1 MIKRIRSVFVMLC
14 MGMILCS
21 CTLSQKAESDTK
33 TEQSSESTVKSEKS
47 DSKKQGENQDNSKIQ
62 NENIINNGA
71 YFVKIGSDIYFRK
84 YGEYALEKNAL
95 FGEFLEYPTSTGISW
110 ICRLREDG
118 KVEELFEDSGYGK
131 LYYSNQRF
139 YLSEMTDDGT
149 SKSYSVNMEGEGREE
164 LGAGVILG
172 ISENGQYLAK
182 GDWGSAD
189 VIDLSSKETPY
200 IWASEEGSPV
210 VFLGFV
216 NDGFLIEGDNYSGDG
231 HNVTSRQIFGR
242 SFEQPD
248 ENIIIGDL
256 NVNEES
262 YSSPEF
268 KGLTADGKEYY
279 LTFGYY
285 GGTGHFLESVEIYK
299 ARLEENSLQ
308 LIQQGTDTQEE
319 TAPNIPL
326 IFANNGKIDIV
337 AGGSDGELDID
348 EGSVYQISQKGRQPL
363 ISELFKVDPDSQTGK
378 SIGKAELVDG
388 DLLLMVF
395 TQIYTPY
402 QDVGWRMSYS
412 RLNTE
417 YIVVR
422 KGGDKPKVFE
432 QWSDSEFKQNAEV
445 WKTGEN
451 TLLYR
456 PLPDNPTESEL
467 STDIVYYVPIPESV
481 KYNFSAQISSPQQ
494 DEYGEFKLPDTEGEK
509 LQLIFDHTGALRDIV
524 KE

>member
-1 MIKRIRSVFVMLC
+1 MIKRVRSVFVMLC
-14 MGMILCS
+14 MGMLLCS

-33 TEQSSESTVKSEKS
+33 TEQSSESTAKSEKNYT
-47 DSKKQGENQDNSKIQ
+47 KKRGENQDNGNVQ

-95 FGEFLEYPTSTGISW
+95 FGEFLEYPTFTGISW

-118 KVEELFEDSGYGK
+118 KVEELFKDSGYGK

-149 SKSYSVNMEGEGREE
+149 SKSYSVNMEGEDRKE
-164 LGAGVILG
+164 LGAGAILG

-182 GDWGSAD
+182 GDWDSAV

-231 HNVTSRQIFGR
+231 YNVTSRQIFGR
-242 SFEQPD
+242 SFDKPD
-248 ENIIIGDL
+248 ENIIVGDL
-256 NVNEES
+256 SENKES

-268 KGLTADGKEYY
+268 KRLTKDGKDFY

-285 GGTGHFLESVEIYK
+285 GGTGHFLENVEIYK
-299 ARLEENSLQ
+299 ARLEENSLE
-308 LIQQGTDTQEE
+308 LISQDTGIQEE

-326 IFANNGKIDIV
+326 IFANNGKIDIL

-348 EGSVYQISQKGRQPL
+348 EGSVYKIDRKGRQPL
-363 ISELFKVDPDSQTGK
+363 ISDLFKVDPNSQTGQ

-422 KGGDKPKVFE
+422 KGSNKPKVFE

-467 STDIVYYVPIPESV
+467 STDIVYSVPIPESV
-481 KYNFSAQISSPQQ
+481 KYNFSVQISSPQK

>member
-1 MIKRIRSVFVMLC
+1 MIKRVRSVFVMLC
-14 MGMILCS
+14 MGMLLCS

-33 TEQSSESTVKSEKS
+33 TEQSSESSDKTEKS
-47 DSKKQGENQDNSKIQ
+47 DTKKQGENQDNGNVQ

-95 FGEFLEYPTSTGISW
+95 FGEFLEYPTFTGISW

-118 KVEELFEDSGYGK
+118 KVEELFKDSGYGK

-149 SKSYSVNMEGEGREE
+149 SKSYSVNMEGEDRKE
-164 LGAGVILG
+164 LGAGAILG

-182 GDWGSAD
+182 GDWNSAV

-216 NDGFLIEGDNYSGDG
+216 NDGFLIEGDNYSTDG
-231 HNVTSRQIFGR
+231 YNVTSRQIFGR
-242 SFEQPD
+242 SFDKPD
-248 ENIIIGDL
+248 ENIIVGDL
-256 NVNEES
+256 SENKES

-268 KGLTADGKEYY
+268 KRLTMDGKDFY

-285 GGTGHFLESVEIYK
+285 GGTGHFLENVEIYK
-299 ARLEENSLQ
+299 ARLEENSLE
-308 LIQQGTDTQEE
+308 LISQDTGIQEE

-326 IFANNGKIDIV
+326 IFANNGKIDIL

-348 EGSVYQISQKGRQPL
+348 EGSVYKIDRKGRQPL
-363 ISELFKVDPDSQTGK
+363 ISDLFKVDPNSQTGQ

-422 KGGDKPKVFE
+422 KGSNKPKVFE

-467 STDIVYYVPIPESV
+467 STDIVYSVPIPESV
-481 KYNFSAQISSPQQ
+481 KYNFSVQISSPQK

>member
-1 MIKRIRSVFVMLC
+1 MIKRVRSVFVMLC
-14 MGMILCS
+14 MGMLLCS

-33 TEQSSESTVKSEKS
+33 TEQSSESSDKTEKS
-47 DSKKQGENQDNSKIQ
+47 DTKKQGENQDNGNVQ

-95 FGEFLEYPTSTGISW
+95 FGEFLEYPTFTGISW

-118 KVEELFEDSGYGK
+118 KVEELFKDSGYGK

-149 SKSYSVNMEGEGREE
+149 SKSYSVNMDGEDRKE

-182 GDWGSAD
+182 GDWNSAV

-242 SFEQPD
+242 SFDKPD

-268 KGLTADGKEYY
+268 KRLTKDGKEFY

-285 GGTGHFLESVEIYK
+285 GGTGHFLENVEIYK
-299 ARLEENSLQ
+299 ARLEENSLE
-308 LIQQGTDTQEE
+308 LISQDTGIQEE

-348 EGSVYQISQKGRQPL
+348 EGSVYKIDRKGRQPL
-363 ISELFKVDPDSQTGK
+363 ISDLFKVDPNSQTGQ

-412 RLNTE
+412 RLNTQ

-467 STDIVYYVPIPESV
+467 STDIVYSVPIPESV
-481 KYNFSAQISSPQQ
+481 KYNFSVQISSPQK

>member
-1 MIKRIRSVFVMLC
+1 MIKRVRSVFVMLC

-33 TEQSSESTVKSEKS
+33 TEQSSESSDKTEKS
-47 DSKKQGENQDNSKIQ
+47 DTKKQGENQDNGNVQ

-95 FGEFLEYPTSTGISW
+95 FGEFLEYPTFTGISW

-118 KVEELFEDSGYGK
+118 KVEELFKDSGYGK

-149 SKSYSVNMEGEGREE
+149 SKSYSVNMDGEDRKE

-182 GDWGSAD
+182 GDWNSAV

-242 SFEQPD
+242 SFDKPD

-268 KGLTADGKEYY
+268 KRLTKDGKEFY

-285 GGTGHFLESVEIYK
+285 GGTGHFLENVEIYK

-308 LIQQGTDTQEE
+308 LISQDTGIQEE
-319 TAPNIPL
+319 TSPNIPL
-326 IFANNGKIDIV
+326 IFANNGKADIV
-337 AGGSDGELDID
+337 DGGSDGELDID
-348 EGSVYQISQKGRQPL
+348 EGSIYQINQKGRQPL
-363 ISELFKVDPDSQTGK
+363 ISDLFKVDPNSQTGQ

-467 STDIVYYVPIPESV
+467 STDIVYSVPISESV
-481 KYNFSAQISSPQQ
+481 KYNFSVQISSPQK

-509 LQLIFDHTGALRDIV
+509 LQLIFDYTGALRDIV

>member
-1 MIKRIRSVFVMLC
+1 MLC
-14 MGMILCS
+14 MGMLLCS
-21 CTLSQKAESDTK
+21 CALSQKAESDTK
-33 TEQSSESTVKSEKS
+33 TEQSSESSDKTEKS
-47 DSKKQGENQDNSKIQ
+47 DTKKQGKNQDNGNVQ

-95 FGEFLEYPTSTGISW
+95 FGEFLEYPTFTGISW

-118 KVEELFEDSGYGK
+118 KVEELFKDSGYGK

-149 SKSYSVNMEGEGREE
+149 SKSYSVNMEGEDRKE
-164 LGAGVILG
+164 LGAGAILG

-182 GDWGSAD
+182 GDWDSAG

-216 NDGFLIEGDNYSGDG
+216 NDGFLIEGDNYSTDG
-231 HNVTSRQIFGR
+231 YNVTSRQIFGR
-242 SFEQPD
+242 SFKQPD

-268 KGLTADGKEYY
+268 KRLTKDGKEFY

-285 GGTGHFLESVEIYK
+285 GGTGHFLENVEIYK
-299 ARLEENSLQ
+299 ARLEENSLE
-308 LIQQGTDTQEE
+308 LISQDTGIQEE

-348 EGSVYQISQKGRQPL
+348 EGSVYKIDRKGRQPL
-363 ISELFKVDPDSQTGK
+363 ISDLFKVDPNSQTGQ

-467 STDIVYYVPIPESV
+467 STDIVYSVPIPESV
-481 KYNFSAQISSPQQ
+481 KYNFSVQISSPQQ

-509 LQLIFDHTGALRDIV
+509 LQLIFDYTGALKDIV

>member
-1 MIKRIRSVFVMLC
+1 MIKRVRSVFVMLC

-33 TEQSSESTVKSEKS
+33 TEQNSESTVKSEKG
-47 DSKKQGENQDNSKIQ
+47 DGKKQGENQDNRKMQ

-95 FGEFLEYPTSTGISW
+95 FGEFLEYPTFTGISW

-118 KVEELFEDSGYGK
+118 KVEELFKDSGYGK

-149 SKSYSVNMEGEGREE
+149 SKSYSVNMEGEDRKE
-164 LGAGVILG
+164 LGAGAILG

-182 GDWGSAD
+182 GDWDSAV

-242 SFEQPD
+242 SFDKPE

-256 NVNEES
+256 NENKES

-268 KGLTADGKEYY
+268 KGLTEDGKEYY

-285 GGTGHFLESVEIYK
+285 GGTGHFLENVEIYK

-308 LIQQGTDTQEE
+308 LISQDTGIQEE
-319 TAPNIPL
+319 TYPNIPL

-348 EGSVYQISQKGRQPL
+348 EGSVYKIDRKGRQPL
-363 ISELFKVDPDSQTGK
+363 ISDLFKVDPNIQTGQ

-422 KGGDKPKVFE
+422 KGSNKPKVFE

-467 STDIVYYVPIPESV
+467 STDIVYSVPIPESV
-481 KYNFSAQISSPQQ
+481 KYNFSVQISSPQK

>member
-1 MIKRIRSVFVMLC
+1 MIKRIRSVFAMLC

-47 DSKKQGENQDNSKIQ
+47 DSKKQGENKDNSKIQ
-62 NENIINNGA
+62 NEKVINNGA

-95 FGEFLEYPTSTGISW
+95 FGEFLEYPTFTGISW

-118 KVEELFEDSGYGK
+118 KVDELFKDSGYGK

-149 SKSYSVNMEGEGREE
+149 SKSYSVNMEGEDRKE
-164 LGAGVILG
+164 LGAGAILG

-182 GDWGSAD
+182 GDWDSAV

-216 NDGFLIEGDNYSGDG
+216 NDGFLIEGDNYSTDG
-231 HNVTSRQIFGR
+231 YNVTSRQIFGR
-242 SFEQPD
+242 SFKQPD

-268 KGLTADGKEYY
+268 KRLTKDGKEFY

-285 GGTGHFLESVEIYK
+285 GGTGHFLENVKIYK
-299 ARLEENSLQ
+299 ARLEENSLE
-308 LIQQGTDTQEE
+308 LISQDMGIQEE

-348 EGSVYQISQKGRQPL
+348 EGSVYKIDRKGRQPL
-363 ISELFKVDPDSQTGK
+363 ISDLFKVDPNSQTGQ

-412 RLNTE
+412 RLNTQ

-467 STDIVYYVPIPESV
+467 STDIVYSVPIPESV
-481 KYNFSAQISSPQQ
+481 KYNFSVQISSPQQ

>member
-1 MIKRIRSVFVMLC
+1 MIKRIRSVFAMLC
-14 MGMILCS
+14 MGIILCS
-21 CTLSQKAESDTK
+21 CALSQKAESDTK
-33 TEQSSESTVKSEKS
+33 TEQSSESSDKTEKS
-47 DSKKQGENQDNSKIQ
+47 DTKKQGKNQDNGNVQ

-95 FGEFLEYPTSTGISW
+95 FGEFLEYPTFTGISW

-118 KVEELFEDSGYGK
+118 KVEELFKDSGYGK

-149 SKSYSVNMEGEGREE
+149 SKSYSVNMEGEDRKE
-164 LGAGVILG
+164 LGAGAILG

-182 GDWGSAD
+182 GDWDSAV

-216 NDGFLIEGDNYSGDG
+216 NDGFLIEGDNYSTDG
-231 HNVTSRQIFGR
+231 YNVTSRQIFGR
-242 SFEQPD
+242 SFKQPD

-268 KGLTADGKEYY
+268 KRLTKDGKEFY

-285 GGTGHFLESVEIYK
+285 GGTGHFLENVEIYK
-299 ARLEENSLQ
+299 ARLEENSLE
-308 LIQQGTDTQEE
+308 LISQDTGIQEE

-348 EGSVYQISQKGRQPL
+348 EGSVYKIDRKGRQPL
-363 ISELFKVDPDSQTGK
+363 ISDLFKVDPNSQTGQ

-467 STDIVYYVPIPESV
+467 STDIVYSVPIPESV
-481 KYNFSAQISSPQQ
+481 KYNFSVQISSPQK

-509 LQLIFDHTGALRDIV
+509 LQLIFDYTGALKDIV

>member
-1 MIKRIRSVFVMLC
+1 MIKRVRSVFVMLC
-14 MGMILCS
+14 MGMLLCS

-33 TEQSSESTVKSEKS
+33 TEQSSESSDKTEKS
-47 DSKKQGENQDNSKIQ
+47 DTKKQGENQDNGNVQ

-95 FGEFLEYPTSTGISW
+95 FGEFLEYPTFTGISW
-110 ICRLREDG
+110 ICRLKEDG
-118 KVEELFEDSGYGK
+118 KVEELFKDSGYGK

-149 SKSYSVNMEGEGREE
+149 SKSYSVNMEGEDRKE
-164 LGAGVILG
+164 LGAGAILG

-182 GDWGSAD
+182 GDWDSAG

-200 IWASEEGSPV
+200 IWASEEGSSV

-242 SFEQPD
+242 SFDKPD
-248 ENIIIGDL
+248 ENIIVGDL
-256 NVNEES
+256 SENKES

-268 KGLTADGKEYY
+268 KRLTKDGKDFY

-285 GGTGHFLESVEIYK
+285 GGTGHFLENVEIYK
-299 ARLEENSLQ
+299 ARLEENSLE
-308 LIQQGTDTQEE
+308 LISQDTGIQEE
-319 TAPNIPL
+319 TYPNIPL

-348 EGSVYQISQKGRQPL
+348 EGSVYKIDRKGRQPL
-363 ISELFKVDPDSQTGK
+363 ISDLFKVDPNSQTGQ

-467 STDIVYYVPIPESV
+467 STDIVYSVTIPESV
-481 KYNFSAQISSPQQ
+481 KYNFSVQISSPQK

>member
-1 MIKRIRSVFVMLC
+1 MIKKVRSVFVMLC

-33 TEQSSESTVKSEKS
+33 TEQSSESSDKTEKS
-47 DSKKQGENQDNSKIQ
+47 DTKKQGENQDNGNVQ

-95 FGEFLEYPTSTGISW
+95 FGEFLEYPTFTGISW

-118 KVEELFEDSGYGK
+118 KVEELFKDSGYGK

-149 SKSYSVNMEGEGREE
+149 SKSYSVNMDGEDRKE

-182 GDWGSAD
+182 GDWNSAV

-216 NDGFLIEGDNYSGDG
+216 NDGFLIEGDNYSTDG
-231 HNVTSRQIFGR
+231 YNVTSRQIFGR
-242 SFEQPD
+242 SFDKPD
-248 ENIIIGDL
+248 ENIIVGDL

-268 KGLTADGKEYY
+268 KRLTKDGKEFY

-285 GGTGHFLESVEIYK
+285 GGTGHFLENVEIYK
-299 ARLEENSLQ
+299 ARLEENSLE
-308 LIQQGTDTQEE
+308 LISQDTGIQEE

-348 EGSVYQISQKGRQPL
+348 EGSVYKIDRKGRQPL
-363 ISELFKVDPDSQTGK
+363 ISDLFKVDPNSQTGQ

-412 RLNTE
+412 RLNTQ

-467 STDIVYYVPIPESV
+467 STDIVYSVPIPESV
-481 KYNFSAQISSPQQ
+481 KYNFSVQISSPQK

>member
-1 MIKRIRSVFVMLC
+1 MIKRVRSVFVMLC
-14 MGMILCS
+14 MGMLLCS

-33 TEQSSESTVKSEKS
+33 TEQSSESSDKTEKS
-47 DSKKQGENQDNSKIQ
+47 DTKKQGENQDNGNVQ

-95 FGEFLEYPTSTGISW
+95 FGEFLEYPTFTGISW

-118 KVEELFEDSGYGK
+118 KVEELFKDSGYGK

-149 SKSYSVNMEGEGREE
+149 SKSYSVNMEGEDRKE
-164 LGAGVILG
+164 LGAGAILG

-182 GDWGSAD
+182 GDWNSAV

-216 NDGFLIEGDNYSGDG
+216 NDGFLIEGDNYSTDG
-231 HNVTSRQIFGR
+231 YNVTSRQIFGR
-242 SFEQPD
+242 SFDKPD
-248 ENIIIGDL
+248 ENIIVGDL
-256 NVNEES
+256 SENKES

-268 KGLTADGKEYY
+268 KRLTMDGKDFY

-285 GGTGHFLESVEIYK
+285 GGTGHFLENVEIYK
-299 ARLEENSLQ
+299 ARLEENSLE
-308 LIQQGTDTQEE
+308 LISQDTGIQEE

-326 IFANNGKIDIV
+326 IFANNGKIDIL

-348 EGSVYQISQKGRQPL
+348 EGSVYKIDRKGRQPL
-363 ISELFKVDPDSQTGK
+363 ISDLFKVDPNSQTGQ

-422 KGGDKPKVFE
+422 RGSNKPKVFE

-467 STDIVYYVPIPESV
+467 STDIVYSVTIPESV
-481 KYNFSAQISSPQQ
+481 KYNFSVQISSPQK

>member
-1 MIKRIRSVFVMLC
+1 MIKRVRSVFVMLC

-33 TEQSSESTVKSEKS
+33 TEQSSESSDKTEKS
-47 DSKKQGENQDNSKIQ
+47 DTKKQGENQDNGNVQ

-95 FGEFLEYPTSTGISW
+95 FGEFLEYPTFTGISW

-118 KVEELFEDSGYGK
+118 KVEELFKDSGYGK

-149 SKSYSVNMEGEGREE
+149 SKSYSVNMEGEDRKE
-164 LGAGVILG
+164 LGAGAILG

-182 GDWGSAD
+182 GDWGSAG

-216 NDGFLIEGDNYSGDG
+216 NGGFLIEGDNYSTDG
-231 HNVTSRQIFGR
+231 YNVTSRQILGR

-268 KGLTADGKEYY
+268 KRLTKDGKEFY

-285 GGTGHFLESVEIYK
+285 GGTGHFLENVEIYK
-299 ARLEENSLQ
+299 ARLEENSLE
-308 LIQQGTDTQEE
+308 LISQDTGIQEE

-348 EGSVYQISQKGRQPL
+348 EGSVYKIDRKGRQPL
-363 ISELFKVDPDSQTGK
+363 ISDLFKVDPNSQTGQ

-467 STDIVYYVPIPESV
+467 STDIVYSVPIPESV
-481 KYNFSAQISSPQQ
+481 KYNFSVQISSPQK

>member
-1 MIKRIRSVFVMLC
+1 

-33 TEQSSESTVKSEKS
+33 TEQSSESSDKTEKS
-47 DSKKQGENQDNSKIQ
+47 DTKKQGENQDNGNVQ

-95 FGEFLEYPTSTGISW
+95 FGEFLEYPTFTGISW

-118 KVEELFEDSGYGK
+118 KVEELFKDSGYGK

-149 SKSYSVNMEGEGREE
+149 SKSYSVNMDGEDRKE

-182 GDWGSAD
+182 GDWNSAV

-216 NDGFLIEGDNYSGDG
+216 NDGFLIEGDNYSTDG
-231 HNVTSRQIFGR
+231 YNVTSRQIFGR
-242 SFEQPD
+242 SFDKPD
-248 ENIIIGDL
+248 ENIIVGDL

-268 KGLTADGKEYY
+268 KRLTKDGKEFY

-285 GGTGHFLESVEIYK
+285 GGTGHFLENVEIYK
-299 ARLEENSLQ
+299 ARLEENSLE
-308 LIQQGTDTQEE
+308 LISQDTGIQEE

-348 EGSVYQISQKGRQPL
+348 EGSVYKIDRKGRQPL
-363 ISELFKVDPDSQTGK
+363 ISDLFKVDPNSQTGQ

-412 RLNTE
+412 RLNTQ

-467 STDIVYYVPIPESV
+467 STDIVYSVPIPESV
-481 KYNFSAQISSPQQ
+481 KYNFSVQISSPQK

>member
-1 MIKRIRSVFVMLC
+1 MIKRVRSVFVMLC
-14 MGMILCS
+14 MGMLLCS

-33 TEQSSESTVKSEKS
+33 TEQSSESSDKTEKS
-47 DSKKQGENQDNSKIQ
+47 DTKKQGENQDNGNVQ

-95 FGEFLEYPTSTGISW
+95 FGEFLEYPTFTGISW

-118 KVEELFEDSGYGK
+118 KVEELFKDSGYGK

-149 SKSYSVNMEGEGREE
+149 SKSYSVNMEGEDRKE
-164 LGAGVILG
+164 LGAGAILG

-182 GDWGSAD
+182 GDWNSAV

-216 NDGFLIEGDNYSGDG
+216 NDGFLIEGDNYSTDG
-231 HNVTSRQIFGR
+231 YNVTSRQIFGR
-242 SFEQPD
+242 SFDKPD
-248 ENIIIGDL
+248 ENIIVGDL
-256 NVNEES
+256 SENKES

-268 KGLTADGKEYY
+268 KRLTMDGKDFY

-285 GGTGHFLESVEIYK
+285 GGTGHFLENVEIYK
-299 ARLEENSLQ
+299 ARLEENSLE
-308 LIQQGTDTQEE
+308 LISQDTGIQEE

-326 IFANNGKIDIV
+326 IFANNGKIDIL

-348 EGSVYQISQKGRQPL
+348 EGSVYKIDRKGRQPL
-363 ISELFKVDPDSQTGK
+363 ISDLFKVDPNSQTGQ

-422 KGGDKPKVFE
+422 KGSNKPKVFE

-467 STDIVYYVPIPESV
+467 STDIVYSVTIPESV
-481 KYNFSAQISSPQQ
+481 KYNFSVQISSPQK

>member
-14 MGMILCS
+14 MGMLLCS

-33 TEQSSESTVKSEKS
+33 TEQSSESSDKTEKS
-47 DSKKQGENQDNSKIQ
+47 DTKKQGESQDNDNVQ

-95 FGEFLEYPTSTGISW
+95 FGEFLEYPTFTGISW

-118 KVEELFEDSGYGK
+118 KVEELFKDSGYGK

-149 SKSYSVNMEGEGREE
+149 SKSYSVNMEGEDRKE
-164 LGAGVILG
+164 LGAGAILG

-182 GDWGSAD
+182 GDWDSAV

-216 NDGFLIEGDNYSGDG
+216 NDGFLIEGDNYSTDG
-231 HNVTSRQIFGR
+231 YNVTSRQIFGR
-242 SFEQPD
+242 SFKQPD

-268 KGLTADGKEYY
+268 KRLTKDGKEFY

-285 GGTGHFLESVEIYK
+285 GGTGHFLENVKIYK
-299 ARLEENSLQ
+299 ARLEENSLE
-308 LIQQGTDTQEE
+308 LISQDMGIQEE

-348 EGSVYQISQKGRQPL
+348 EGSVYKIDRKGRQPL
-363 ISELFKVDPDSQTGK
+363 ISDLFKVDPNSQTGQ

-412 RLNTE
+412 RLNTQ

-467 STDIVYYVPIPESV
+467 STDIVYSVPIPESV
-481 KYNFSAQISSPQQ
+481 KYNFSVQISSVQK
-494 DEYGEFKLPDTEGEK
+494 DEYGNFKLPDNEGEK
-509 LQLIFDHTGALRDIV
+509 LQLIFDYTGALKDIV
-524 KE
+524 RE

>member
-1 MIKRIRSVFVMLC
+1 MIKRVRSVFVMLC
-14 MGMILCS
+14 MGMLLCS

-33 TEQSSESTVKSEKS
+33 TEQSSESSDKTEKS
-47 DSKKQGENQDNSKIQ
+47 DTKKQGENQDNGNVQ

-95 FGEFLEYPTSTGISW
+95 FGEFLEYPTFTGISW

-118 KVEELFEDSGYGK
+118 KVEELFKDSGYGK

-149 SKSYSVNMEGEGREE
+149 SKSYSVNMEGEDRKE
-164 LGAGVILG
+164 LGAGAILG

-182 GDWGSAD
+182 GDWNSAV

-216 NDGFLIEGDNYSGDG
+216 NDGFLIEGDNYSTDG
-231 HNVTSRQIFGR
+231 YNVTSRQIFGR
-242 SFEQPD
+242 SFDKPD
-248 ENIIIGDL
+248 ENIIVGDL
-256 NVNEES
+256 SENKES

-268 KGLTADGKEYY
+268 KRLTMDGKDFY

-285 GGTGHFLESVEIYK
+285 GGTGHFLENVEIYK
-299 ARLEENSLQ
+299 ARLEENSLE
-308 LIQQGTDTQEE
+308 LISQDTGIQEE

-326 IFANNGKIDIV
+326 IFANNGKIDIL

-348 EGSVYQISQKGRQPL
+348 EGSVYKIDRKGRQPL
-363 ISELFKVDPDSQTGK
+363 ISDLFKVDPNSQTGQ

-422 KGGDKPKVFE
+422 KGSNKPKVFE

-467 STDIVYYVPIPESV
+467 STDIVYSVTIPESV
-481 KYNFSAQISSPQQ
+481 KYNFSVQISSPQK
-494 DEYGEFKLPDTEGEK
+494 DEYGEFKLPNTEGEK

>member
-1 MIKRIRSVFVMLC
+1 MIKRIRSVFAMLC

-33 TEQSSESTVKSEKS
+33 TEQSSESSDKTEKS
-47 DSKKQGENQDNSKIQ
+47 DTKKQGENQDNGNVQ

-95 FGEFLEYPTSTGISW
+95 FGEFLEYPTFTGISW

-118 KVEELFEDSGYGK
+118 KVEELFKDSGYGK

-149 SKSYSVNMEGEGREE
+149 SKSYSVNMDGEDRKE

-182 GDWGSAD
+182 GDWNSAV

-242 SFEQPD
+242 SFDKPD

-268 KGLTADGKEYY
+268 KRLTKDGKEFY

-285 GGTGHFLESVEIYK
+285 GGTGHFLENVEIYK
-299 ARLEENSLQ
+299 ARLEENSLE
-308 LIQQGTDTQEE
+308 LISQDTGIQEE

-348 EGSVYQISQKGRQPL
+348 EGSVYKIDRKGRQPL
-363 ISELFKVDPDSQTGK
+363 ISDLFKVDPNSQTGQ

-412 RLNTE
+412 RLNTQ

-467 STDIVYYVPIPESV
+467 STDIVYSVPIPESV
-481 KYNFSAQISSPQQ
+481 KYNFSVQISSPQK

>member
-1 MIKRIRSVFVMLC
+1 MIKKIRSVFVMLC

-33 TEQSSESTVKSEKS
+33 TEQSSESTAKSEKS
-47 DSKKQGENQDNSKIQ
+47 DGKNQGENKDNSKIQ

-110 ICRLREDG
+110 ICRLKEDG
-118 KVEELFEDSGYGK
+118 KVEELFKDSGYGK

-149 SKSYSVNMEGEGREE
+149 SKSYSVNMEGEDREE

-182 GDWGSAD
+182 GDWGSAG

-200 IWASEEGSPV
+200 IWASEEGSSV

-216 NDGFLIEGDNYSGDG
+216 NGGFLIEGDNYSTDG
-231 HNVTSRQIFGR
+231 YNVTSRQIFGR

-248 ENIIIGDL
+248 KDIIIGDL

-285 GGTGHFLESVEIYK
+285 GGTAHFLESVEIYK

-308 LIQQGTDTQEE
+308 LIQQGMDTQEE

-337 AGGSDGELDID
+337 DGGSDGELDID

-363 ISELFKVDPDSQTGK
+363 ISELFKVDQDSQTVQ

-402 QDVGWRMSYS
+402 QDVGWRMSYN

-422 KGGDKPKVFE
+422 KGSNKPKVFE
-432 QWSDSEFKQNAEV
+432 QWSDNEFKQDAEV

-456 PLPDNPTESEL
+456 PLSDNPEEDDFPR
-467 STDIVYYVPIPESV
+467 DIAYSISIPATV
-481 KYNFSAQISSPQQ
+481 NHNFTAQASSPQK
-494 DEYGEFKLPDTEGEK
+494 DEYGDFKLPDNEGEK
-509 LQLIFDHTGALRDIV
+509 LQLIFDYTGNLKDIV

>member
-1 MIKRIRSVFVMLC
+1 MIKRVRSVFVMLC
-14 MGMILCS
+14 MGMLLCS

-33 TEQSSESTVKSEKS
+33 TEQSSESSDKTEKS
-47 DSKKQGENQDNSKIQ
+47 DTKKQGENQDNGNVQ

-95 FGEFLEYPTSTGISW
+95 FGEFLEYPTFTGISW

-118 KVEELFEDSGYGK
+118 KVEELFKDSGYGK

-139 YLSEMTDDGT
+139 YLPEMTDDGT
-149 SKSYSVNMEGEGREE
+149 SKSYSVNMEGEDRKE
-164 LGAGVILG
+164 LGAGAILG

-182 GDWGSAD
+182 GDWNSAV

-216 NDGFLIEGDNYSGDG
+216 NDGFLIEGDNYSTDG
-231 HNVTSRQIFGR
+231 YNVTSRQIFGR
-242 SFEQPD
+242 SFDKPD
-248 ENIIIGDL
+248 ENIIVGDL
-256 NVNEES
+256 SENKES

-268 KGLTADGKEYY
+268 KRLTMDGKDFY

-285 GGTGHFLESVEIYK
+285 GGTGHFLENVEIYK
-299 ARLEENSLQ
+299 ARLEENSLE
-308 LIQQGTDTQEE
+308 LISQDTGIQEE

-326 IFANNGKIDIV
+326 IFANNGKIDIL

-348 EGSVYQISQKGRQPL
+348 EGSVYKIDRKGRQPL
-363 ISELFKVDPDSQTGK
+363 ISDLFKVDPNSQTGQ

-422 KGGDKPKVFE
+422 KGSNKPKVFE

-467 STDIVYYVPIPESV
+467 STDIVYSVTIPESV
-481 KYNFSAQISSPQQ
+481 KYNFSVQISSPQK

>member
-1 MIKRIRSVFVMLC
+1 MLC
-14 MGMILCS
+14 MGMLLCS

-33 TEQSSESTVKSEKS
+33 TEQSSESSDKTEKS
-47 DSKKQGENQDNSKIQ
+47 DTKKQGENQDNGNVQ

-95 FGEFLEYPTSTGISW
+95 FGEFLEYPTFTGISW

-118 KVEELFEDSGYGK
+118 KVEELFKDSGYGK

-149 SKSYSVNMEGEGREE
+149 SKSYSVNMEGEDRKE
-164 LGAGVILG
+164 LGAGAILG

-182 GDWGSAD
+182 GDWNSAV

-216 NDGFLIEGDNYSGDG
+216 NDGFLIEGDNYSTDG
-231 HNVTSRQIFGR
+231 YNVTSRQIFGR
-242 SFEQPD
+242 SFDKPD
-248 ENIIIGDL
+248 ENIIVGDL
-256 NVNEES
+256 SENKES

-268 KGLTADGKEYY
+268 KRLTMDGKDFY

-285 GGTGHFLESVEIYK
+285 GGTGHFLENVEIYK

-308 LIQQGTDTQEE
+308 LISQDTGIQEE
-319 TAPNIPL
+319 TYPNIPL
-326 IFANNGKIDIV
+326 IFANNGKIDIL

-348 EGSVYQISQKGRQPL
+348 EGSVYKIDRKGRQPL
-363 ISELFKVDPDSQTGK
+363 ISDLFKVDPDSQTGQ

-467 STDIVYYVPIPESV
+467 STDIVYSVTIPESV
-481 KYNFSAQISSPQQ
+481 KYNFSVQISSPQK
-494 DEYGEFKLPDTEGEK
+494 DEYGEFKLPDTKGEK

>member
-1 MIKRIRSVFVMLC
+1 MLC
-14 MGMILCS
+14 MGMLLCS

-33 TEQSSESTVKSEKS
+33 TEQSSESSDKTEKS
-47 DSKKQGENQDNSKIQ
+47 DTKKQGENQDNGNVQ

-95 FGEFLEYPTSTGISW
+95 FGEFLEYPTFTGISW

-118 KVEELFEDSGYGK
+118 KVEELFKDSGYGK

-149 SKSYSVNMEGEGREE
+149 SKSYSVNMEGEDRKE
-164 LGAGVILG
+164 LGAGAILG

-182 GDWGSAD
+182 GDWNSAV

-216 NDGFLIEGDNYSGDG
+216 NDGFLIEGDNYSTDG
-231 HNVTSRQIFGR
+231 YNVTSRQIFGR
-242 SFEQPD
+242 SFDKPD
-248 ENIIIGDL
+248 ENIIVGDL
-256 NVNEES
+256 SENKES

-268 KGLTADGKEYY
+268 KRLTMDGKDFY

-285 GGTGHFLESVEIYK
+285 GGTGHFLENVEIYK
-299 ARLEENSLQ
+299 ARLEENSLE
-308 LIQQGTDTQEE
+308 LISQDTGIQEE

-326 IFANNGKIDIV
+326 IFANNGKIDIL

-348 EGSVYQISQKGRQPL
+348 EGSVYKIDRKGRQPL
-363 ISELFKVDPDSQTGK
+363 ISDLFKVDPNSQTGQ

-422 KGGDKPKVFE
+422 KGSNKPKVFE

-467 STDIVYYVPIPESV
+467 STDIVYSVTIPESV
-481 KYNFSAQISSPQQ
+481 KYNFSVQISSPQK

>member
-1 MIKRIRSVFVMLC
+1 MIKRVRSVFVMLC
-14 MGMILCS
+14 MGMLLCS

-33 TEQSSESTVKSEKS
+33 TEQSSESSDKTEKS
-47 DSKKQGENQDNSKIQ
+47 DTKKQGENQNNGNVQ

-95 FGEFLEYPTSTGISW
+95 FGEFLEYPTFTGISW

-118 KVEELFEDSGYGK
+118 KVEELFKDSGYGK

-149 SKSYSVNMEGEGREE
+149 SKSYSVNMEGEDRKE
-164 LGAGVILG
+164 LGAGAILG

-182 GDWGSAD
+182 GDWNSAV

-200 IWASEEGSPV
+200 IWASEEGSSV

-242 SFEQPD
+242 SFDKPD

-268 KGLTADGKEYY
+268 KRLTKDGKDFY

-285 GGTGHFLESVEIYK
+285 GGTGHFLENVEIYK
-299 ARLEENSLQ
+299 ARLEENSLE
-308 LIQQGTDTQEE
+308 LISQDTGIQEE
-319 TAPNIPL
+319 TYPNIPL

-348 EGSVYQISQKGRQPL
+348 EGSVYKIDRKGRQPL
-363 ISELFKVDPDSQTGK
+363 ISDLFKVDPDSQTGQ

-467 STDIVYYVPIPESV
+467 STDIVYSVTIPESV
-481 KYNFSAQISSPQQ
+481 KYNFSVQISSPQK

>member
-33 TEQSSESTVKSEKS
+33 TEQSSESTVKSEKG
-47 DSKKQGENQDNSKIQ
+47 DGKKQGENQDNRKMQ

-110 ICRLREDG
+110 ICRLKEDG
-118 KVEELFEDSGYGK
+118 KVEELFKDSGYGK

-149 SKSYSVNMEGEGREE
+149 SKSYSVNMEGEDREE

-182 GDWGSAD
+182 GDWGSAG

-200 IWASEEGSPV
+200 IWASEEGSSV

-216 NDGFLIEGDNYSGDG
+216 NGGFLIEGDNYSGDG
-231 HNVTSRQIFGR
+231 YNVTSRQIFGR
-242 SFEQPD
+242 SFDKPD
-248 ENIIIGDL
+248 ENIIVGDL
-256 NVNEES
+256 SENKES

-268 KGLTADGKEYY
+268 KRLTKDGKDFY

-285 GGTGHFLESVEIYK
+285 GGTGHFLENVEIYK
-299 ARLEENSLQ
+299 ARLEENSLE
-308 LIQQGTDTQEE
+308 LISQDTGIQEE

-326 IFANNGKIDIV
+326 IFANNGKIDIL

-348 EGSVYQISQKGRQPL
+348 EGSVYKIDRKGRQPL
-363 ISELFKVDPDSQTGK
+363 ISDLFKVDPNSQTGQ

-422 KGGDKPKVFE
+422 KGSNKPKVFE

-467 STDIVYYVPIPESV
+467 STDIVYSISIPESV
-481 KYNFSAQISSPQQ
+481 KYNFSVQISSPQK

>member
-1 MIKRIRSVFVMLC
+1 MIKRVRSVFVMLC

-33 TEQSSESTVKSEKS
+33 TEQSSESSDKTEKS
-47 DSKKQGENQDNSKIQ
+47 DTKKQGENQDNGNVQ

-95 FGEFLEYPTSTGISW
+95 FGEFLEYPTFTGISW

-118 KVEELFEDSGYGK
+118 KVEELFKDSGYGK

-149 SKSYSVNMEGEGREE
+149 SKSYSVNMEGEDRKE
-164 LGAGVILG
+164 LGAGAILG

-182 GDWGSAD
+182 GDWDSAV

-216 NDGFLIEGDNYSGDG
+216 NDGFLIEGDNYSTDG
-231 HNVTSRQIFGR
+231 YNVTSRQIFGR
-242 SFEQPD
+242 SFDKPD

-268 KGLTADGKEYY
+268 KRLTKDGKEFY

-285 GGTGHFLESVEIYK
+285 GGTGHFLENVEIYK
-299 ARLEENSLQ
+299 ARLEENSLE
-308 LIQQGTDTQEE
+308 LISQDTGIQEE

-348 EGSVYQISQKGRQPL
+348 EGSVYKIDRKGRQPL
-363 ISELFKVDPDSQTGK
+363 ISDLFKVDPNSQTGQ

-412 RLNTE
+412 RLNTQ

-467 STDIVYYVPIPESV
+467 STDIVYSVPIPESV
-481 KYNFSAQISSPQQ
+481 KYNFSVQISSPQK

>member
-1 MIKRIRSVFVMLC
+1 
-14 MGMILCS
+14 MGMLLCS

-33 TEQSSESTVKSEKS
+33 TEQSSESSDKTEKS
-47 DSKKQGENQDNSKIQ
+47 DTKKQGENQDNGNVQ

-95 FGEFLEYPTSTGISW
+95 FGEFLEYPTFTGISW

-118 KVEELFEDSGYGK
+118 KVEELFKDSGYGK

-149 SKSYSVNMEGEGREE
+149 SKSYSVNMEGEDRKE
-164 LGAGVILG
+164 LGAGAILG

-182 GDWGSAD
+182 GDWNSAV

-216 NDGFLIEGDNYSGDG
+216 NDGFLIEGDNYSTDG
-231 HNVTSRQIFGR
+231 YNVTSRQIFGR
-242 SFEQPD
+242 SFDKPD
-248 ENIIIGDL
+248 ENIIVGDL
-256 NVNEES
+256 SENKES

-268 KGLTADGKEYY
+268 KRLTMDGKDFY

-285 GGTGHFLESVEIYK
+285 GGTGHFLENVEIYK

-308 LIQQGTDTQEE
+308 LISQDTGIQEE
-319 TAPNIPL
+319 TYPNIPL
-326 IFANNGKIDIV
+326 IFANNGKIDIL

-348 EGSVYQISQKGRQPL
+348 EGSVYKIDRKGRQPL
-363 ISELFKVDPDSQTGK
+363 ISDLFKVDPDSQTGQ

-467 STDIVYYVPIPESV
+467 STDIVYSVTIPESV
-481 KYNFSAQISSPQQ
+481 KYNFSVQISSPQK
-494 DEYGEFKLPDTEGEK
+494 DEYGEFKLPDTKGEK

>member
-1 MIKRIRSVFVMLC
+1 MIKRVRSVFVMLC
-14 MGMILCS
+14 MGMLLCS

-33 TEQSSESTVKSEKS
+33 TEQSSESSDKTEKS
-47 DSKKQGENQDNSKIQ
+47 DTKKQGENQDNGNVQ

-95 FGEFLEYPTSTGISW
+95 FGEFLEYPTFTGISW

-118 KVEELFEDSGYGK
+118 KVEELFKDSGYGK

-149 SKSYSVNMEGEGREE
+149 SKSYSVNMEGEDRKE
-164 LGAGVILG
+164 LGAGAILG

-182 GDWGSAD
+182 GDWNSAV

-216 NDGFLIEGDNYSGDG
+216 NDGFLIEGDNYSTDG
-231 HNVTSRQIFGR
+231 YNVTSRQIFGR
-242 SFEQPD
+242 SFDKPD
-248 ENIIIGDL
+248 ENIIVGDL
-256 NVNEES
+256 SENKES

-268 KGLTADGKEYY
+268 KRLTMDGKDFY

-285 GGTGHFLESVEIYK
+285 GGTGHFLENVEIYK

-308 LIQQGTDTQEE
+308 LISQDTGIQEE
-319 TAPNIPL
+319 TYPNIPL
-326 IFANNGKIDIV
+326 IFANNGKIDIL

-348 EGSVYQISQKGRQPL
+348 EGSVYKIDRKGRQPL
-363 ISELFKVDPDSQTGK
+363 ISDLFKVDPDSQTGQ

-467 STDIVYYVPIPESV
+467 STDIVYSVTIPESV
-481 KYNFSAQISSPQQ
+481 KYNFSVQISSPQK
-494 DEYGEFKLPDTEGEK
+494 DEYGEFKLPDTKGEK

>member
-1 MIKRIRSVFVMLC
+1 MIKRVRSVFVMLC

-33 TEQSSESTVKSEKS
+33 TEQSSESSDKTEKS
-47 DSKKQGENQDNSKIQ
+47 DTKKQGENQDNGNVQ

-95 FGEFLEYPTSTGISW
+95 FGEFLEYPTFTGISW

-118 KVEELFEDSGYGK
+118 KVEELFKDSGYGK

-149 SKSYSVNMEGEGREE
+149 SKSYSVNMEGEDRKE
-164 LGAGVILG
+164 LGAGAILG

-182 GDWGSAD
+182 GGWDSAV

-231 HNVTSRQIFGR
+231 YNVTSRQIFGR
-242 SFEQPD
+242 SFDKPD
-248 ENIIIGDL
+248 ENIIVGDL
-256 NVNEES
+256 SENKES

-268 KGLTADGKEYY
+268 KRLTKDGKEFY

-285 GGTGHFLESVEIYK
+285 GGTGHFLENVEIYK
-299 ARLEENSLQ
+299 ARLEENSLE
-308 LIQQGTDTQEE
+308 LISQDMGIQEE

-326 IFANNGKIDIV
+326 IFASNGKIDIV

-348 EGSVYQISQKGRQPL
+348 EGSVYKIDRKGRQPL
-363 ISELFKVDPDSQTGK
+363 ISDLFKVDPNSQTGQ

-422 KGGDKPKVFE
+422 KGDNKPKVFE

-467 STDIVYYVPIPESV
+467 SMDIVYSVPIPESV
-481 KYNFSAQISSPQQ
+481 KYNFSVQISSPQQ
-494 DEYGEFKLPDTEGEK
+494 DEYGEFKLPNTEGEK

>member
-1 MIKRIRSVFVMLC
+1 MIKRVRSVFVMLC
-14 MGMILCS
+14 MGMLLCS
-21 CTLSQKAESDTK
+21 CALSQKAESDTK
-33 TEQSSESTVKSEKS
+33 TEQSSESSDKTEKS
-47 DSKKQGENQDNSKIQ
+47 DTKKQGKNQDNGNVQ

-95 FGEFLEYPTSTGISW
+95 FGEFLEYPTFTGISW

-118 KVEELFEDSGYGK
+118 KVEELFKDSGYGK

-149 SKSYSVNMEGEGREE
+149 SKSYSVNMEGEDRKE
-164 LGAGVILG
+164 LGAGAILG

-182 GDWGSAD
+182 GDWDSAG

-216 NDGFLIEGDNYSGDG
+216 NDGFLIEGDNYSTDG
-231 HNVTSRQIFGR
+231 YNVTSRQIFGR
-242 SFEQPD
+242 SFKQPD

-268 KGLTADGKEYY
+268 KRLTKDGKEFY

-285 GGTGHFLESVEIYK
+285 GGTGHFLENVEIYK
-299 ARLEENSLQ
+299 ARLEENSLE
-308 LIQQGTDTQEE
+308 LISQDTGIQEE

-348 EGSVYQISQKGRQPL
+348 EGSVYKIDRKGRQPL
-363 ISELFKVDPDSQTGK
+363 ISDLFKVDPNSQTGQ

-467 STDIVYYVPIPESV
+467 STDIVYSVPIPESV
-481 KYNFSAQISSPQQ
+481 KYNFSVQISSPQQ

-509 LQLIFDHTGALRDIV
+509 LQLIFDYTGALKDIV

>member
-1 MIKRIRSVFVMLC
+1 MIKRIRSVFAMLC

-33 TEQSSESTVKSEKS
+33 TEQSSESTAKSEKN
-47 DSKKQGENQDNSKIQ
+47 DTKKRGENKDNSKIQ

-95 FGEFLEYPTSTGISW
+95 FGEFLEYPTFTGISW

-118 KVEELFEDSGYGK
+118 KVEELFKDSGYGK

-149 SKSYSVNMEGEGREE
+149 SKSYSVNMEGEDRKE
-164 LGAGVILG
+164 LGAGAILG

-182 GDWGSAD
+182 GDWDSAV

-231 HNVTSRQIFGR
+231 YNVTSRQIFGR
-242 SFEQPD
+242 SFDKPD
-248 ENIIIGDL
+248 ENIIVGDL
-256 NVNEES
+256 SENKES

-268 KGLTADGKEYY
+268 KRLTMDGKDFY

-285 GGTGHFLESVEIYK
+285 GGTGHFLENVEIYK
-299 ARLEENSLQ
+299 ARLEENSLE
-308 LIQQGTDTQEE
+308 LISQDTGIQEE

-326 IFANNGKIDIV
+326 IFANNGKIDIL

-348 EGSVYQISQKGRQPL
+348 EGSVYKIDRKGRQPL
-363 ISELFKVDPDSQTGK
+363 ISDLFKVDPNSQTGQ

-422 KGGDKPKVFE
+422 KGSNKPKVFE

-467 STDIVYYVPIPESV
+467 STDIVYSVTIPESV
-481 KYNFSAQISSPQQ
+481 KYNFSVQISSPQK

>member
-1 MIKRIRSVFVMLC
+1 MIKRIRSVFAMLC

-33 TEQSSESTVKSEKS
+33 TEQSSESTAKSEKN
-47 DSKKQGENQDNSKIQ
+47 DTKKRGENKDNSKIQ

-95 FGEFLEYPTSTGISW
+95 FGEFLEYPTFTGISW

-118 KVEELFEDSGYGK
+118 KVEELFKDSGYGK

-149 SKSYSVNMEGEGREE
+149 SKSYSVNMEGEDRKE
-164 LGAGVILG
+164 LGAGAILG

-182 GDWGSAD
+182 GDWDSAV

-231 HNVTSRQIFGR
+231 YNVTSRQIFGR
-242 SFEQPD
+242 SFDKPD
-248 ENIIIGDL
+248 ENIIVGDL
-256 NVNEES
+256 SENKES

-268 KGLTADGKEYY
+268 KRLTKDGKDFY

-285 GGTGHFLESVEIYK
+285 GGTGHFLENVEIYK
-299 ARLEENSLQ
+299 ARLEENSLE
-308 LIQQGTDTQEE
+308 LISQDTGIQEE

-326 IFANNGKIDIV
+326 IFANNGKIDIL

-348 EGSVYQISQKGRQPL
+348 EGSVYKIDRKGRQPL
-363 ISELFKVDPDSQTGK
+363 ISDLFKVDPNSQTGQ

-422 KGGDKPKVFE
+422 KGSNKPKVFE

-467 STDIVYYVPIPESV
+467 STDIVYSVPIPESV
-481 KYNFSAQISSPQQ
+481 KYNFSVQISSPQK

>member
-1 MIKRIRSVFVMLC
+1 MIKRVRSVFVMLC

-33 TEQSSESTVKSEKS
+33 TEQSSESSDKTEKS
-47 DSKKQGENQDNSKIQ
+47 DTKKQGENQDNGNVQ

-95 FGEFLEYPTSTGISW
+95 FGEFLEYPTFTGISW

-118 KVEELFEDSGYGK
+118 KVEELFKDSGYGK

-149 SKSYSVNMEGEGREE
+149 SKSYSVNMDGEDRKE

-182 GDWGSAD
+182 GDWNSAV

-216 NDGFLIEGDNYSGDG
+216 NDGFLIEGDNYSTDG
-231 HNVTSRQIFGR
+231 YNVTSRQIFGR
-242 SFEQPD
+242 SFDKPD
-248 ENIIIGDL
+248 ENIIVGDL

-268 KGLTADGKEYY
+268 KRLTKDGKEFY

-285 GGTGHFLESVEIYK
+285 GGTGHFLENVEIYK
-299 ARLEENSLQ
+299 ARLEENSLE
-308 LIQQGTDTQEE
+308 LISQDTGIQEE

-348 EGSVYQISQKGRQPL
+348 EGSVYKIDRKGRQPL
-363 ISELFKVDPDSQTGK
+363 ISDLFKVDPNSQTGQ

-412 RLNTE
+412 RLNTQ

-467 STDIVYYVPIPESV
+467 STDIVYSVPIPESV
-481 KYNFSAQISSPQQ
+481 KYNFSVQISSPQK

>member
-1 MIKRIRSVFVMLC
+1 MIKRVRSVFVMLC
-14 MGMILCS
+14 MGMLLCS

-33 TEQSSESTVKSEKS
+33 TEQSSESSDKTEKS
-47 DSKKQGENQDNSKIQ
+47 DAKKQGENQDNGNVQ

-95 FGEFLEYPTSTGISW
+95 FGEFLEYPTYTGISW

-118 KVEELFEDSGYGK
+118 KVEELFKDSGYGK

-149 SKSYSVNMEGEGREE
+149 SKSYSVNMEGEDRKE
-164 LGAGVILG
+164 LGAGAILG

-182 GDWGSAD
+182 GDWDSAG

-216 NDGFLIEGDNYSGDG
+216 NDGFLIEGDNYSTDG
-231 HNVTSRQIFGR
+231 YNVTSRQIFGR
-242 SFEQPD
+242 SFDKPD
-248 ENIIIGDL
+248 ENIIVGDL
-256 NVNEES
+256 SENKES

-268 KGLTADGKEYY
+268 KRLTKDGKDFY

-285 GGTGHFLESVEIYK
+285 GGTGHFLENVEIYK
-299 ARLEENSLQ
+299 ARLEENSLE
-308 LIQQGTDTQEE
+308 LISQDTGIQEE

-326 IFANNGKIDIV
+326 IFASNGKADIV

-348 EGSVYQISQKGRQPL
+348 EGSVYKIDRKGRQPL
-363 ISELFKVDPDSQTGK
+363 ISDLFKVDPNSQTGQ

-422 KGGDKPKVFE
+422 KGSNKPKVFE

-445 WKTGEN
+445 WKMGEN

-467 STDIVYYVPIPESV
+467 STDIVYSVPIPESV
-481 KYNFSAQISSPQQ
+481 KYNFSVQISSPQK
-494 DEYGEFKLPDTEGEK
+494 DEYGEFKLPDTKGEK

>member
-1 MIKRIRSVFVMLC
+1 MIKRVRSVFVMLC

-33 TEQSSESTVKSEKS
+33 TEQSSESSDKTEKS
-47 DSKKQGENQDNSKIQ
+47 DAKKQGENQDNGNVQ

-95 FGEFLEYPTSTGISW
+95 FGEFLEYPTFTGISW

-118 KVEELFEDSGYGK
+118 KVEELFKDSGYGK

-149 SKSYSVNMEGEGREE
+149 SKSYSVNMEGEDRKE
-164 LGAGVILG
+164 LGAGAILG

-182 GDWGSAD
+182 GDWDSAV

-231 HNVTSRQIFGR
+231 YNVTSRQIFGR
-242 SFEQPD
+242 SFDKPD
-248 ENIIIGDL
+248 ENIIVGDL
-256 NVNEES
+256 SENKES

-268 KGLTADGKEYY
+268 KRLTKDGKDFY

-285 GGTGHFLESVEIYK
+285 GGTGHFLENVEIYK
-299 ARLEENSLQ
+299 ARLEENSLE
-308 LIQQGTDTQEE
+308 LISQDTGIQEE

-326 IFANNGKIDIV
+326 IFANNGKIDIL

-363 ISELFKVDPDSQTGK
+363 ISDLFKVDPNSQTGQ

-422 KGGDKPKVFE
+422 KGSNKPKVFE

-467 STDIVYYVPIPESV
+467 STDIVYSISIPESV
-481 KYNFSAQISSPQQ
+481 KYNFSVQISSPQK

>member
-47 DSKKQGENQDNSKIQ
+47 DSKKQGKNKDNSKIQ

-149 SKSYSVNMEGEGREE
+149 SKSYSVNMDGEDREE

-182 GDWGSAD
+182 GDWTSAG

-200 IWASEEGSPV
+200 IWASEEGSSV

-216 NDGFLIEGDNYSGDG
+216 NGGFLIEGDNYSRDG
-231 HNVTSRQIFGR
+231 YNVTSRQIFGR
-242 SFEQPD
+242 SFDKPD
-248 ENIIIGDL
+248 ENIIVGDL
-256 NVNEES
+256 SENKES

-268 KGLTADGKEYY
+268 KRLTKDGKDFY

-285 GGTGHFLESVEIYK
+285 GGTGHFLENVEIYK
-299 ARLEENSLQ
+299 ARLEENSLE
-308 LIQQGTDTQEE
+308 LISQDTGIQEE

-326 IFANNGKIDIV
+326 IFANNGKIDIL

-348 EGSVYQISQKGRQPL
+348 EGSVYKIDRKGRQPL
-363 ISELFKVDPDSQTGK
+363 ISDLFKVDPNSQTGQ

-402 QDVGWRMSYS
+402 QDVGWRMSYN

-422 KGGDKPKVFE
+422 KGSNKLKVFE
-432 QWSDSEFKQNAEV
+432 QWSGSAFKQNAEV

-467 STDIVYYVPIPESV
+467 STDIVYSVPIPESV
-481 KYNFSAQISSPQQ
+481 KYNFSVQISSPQK

>member
-1 MIKRIRSVFVMLC
+1 MIKRVRSVFVMLC

-33 TEQSSESTVKSEKS
+33 TEQSSESSDKTEKS
-47 DSKKQGENQDNSKIQ
+47 DTKKQGENQDNGNVQ

-95 FGEFLEYPTSTGISW
+95 FGEFLEYPTFTGISW

-118 KVEELFEDSGYGK
+118 KVEELFKDSGYGK

-149 SKSYSVNMEGEGREE
+149 SKSYSVNMDGEDRKE

-182 GDWGSAD
+182 GDWNSAV

-242 SFEQPD
+242 SFDKPD

-268 KGLTADGKEYY
+268 KRLTKDGKEFY

-285 GGTGHFLESVEIYK
+285 GGTGHFLENVKIYK
-299 ARLEENSLQ
+299 ARLEENSLE
-308 LIQQGTDTQEE
+308 LISQDMGIQEE

-326 IFANNGKIDIV
+326 IFANNGKADIV
-337 AGGSDGELDID
+337 DGGSDGELDID
-348 EGSVYQISQKGRQPL
+348 EGSIYQINQKGRQPL
-363 ISELFKVDPDSQTGK
+363 ISDLFKVDPNSQTGQ

-467 STDIVYYVPIPESV
+467 STDIVYSVPISESV
-481 KYNFSAQISSPQQ
+481 KYNFSVQISSPQK

-509 LQLIFDHTGALRDIV
+509 LQLIFDYTGALRDIV

>member
-33 TEQSSESTVKSEKS
+33 TEQSSESSDKTEKS
-47 DSKKQGENQDNSKIQ
+47 DTKKQGENQDNGNVQ

-95 FGEFLEYPTSTGISW
+95 FGEFLEYPTFTGISW

-118 KVEELFEDSGYGK
+118 KVEELFKDSGYGK

-149 SKSYSVNMEGEGREE
+149 SESYSVNMEGEDRKE
-164 LGAGVILG
+164 LGAGAILG

-182 GDWGSAD
+182 GDWNSAV

-200 IWASEEGSPV
+200 IWASEEGSSV

-231 HNVTSRQIFGR
+231 YNVTSRQIFGR
-242 SFEQPD
+242 SFDKPD
-248 ENIIIGDL
+248 ENIIVGDL
-256 NVNEES
+256 SENKES

-268 KGLTADGKEYY
+268 KRLTKDGKDFY

-285 GGTGHFLESVEIYK
+285 GGTGHFLENVEIYK
-299 ARLEENSLQ
+299 ARLEENSLE
-308 LIQQGTDTQEE
+308 LISQDTGIQEE

-326 IFANNGKIDIV
+326 IFANNGKIDIL

-348 EGSVYQISQKGRQPL
+348 EGSVYKIDRKGRQPL
-363 ISELFKVDPDSQTGK
+363 ISDLFKVDPNSQTGQ

-467 STDIVYYVPIPESV
+467 STDIVYSVPIPESV
-481 KYNFSAQISSPQQ
+481 KYNFSVQISSPQK

>member
-1 MIKRIRSVFVMLC
+1 MIKRVRSVFVMLC
-14 MGMILCS
+14 MGMLLCS

-33 TEQSSESTVKSEKS
+33 TEQSSESSDKTEKS
-47 DSKKQGENQDNSKIQ
+47 DAKKQGENQDNGNVQ

-95 FGEFLEYPTSTGISW
+95 FGEFLEYPTFTGISW

-118 KVEELFEDSGYGK
+118 KVEELFKDSGYGK

-149 SKSYSVNMEGEGREE
+149 SKSYSVNMDGEDRKE

-182 GDWGSAD
+182 GDWNSAV

-242 SFEQPD
+242 SFDKPD

-268 KGLTADGKEYY
+268 KRLTKDGKEFY

-285 GGTGHFLESVEIYK
+285 GGTGHFLENVEIYK
-299 ARLEENSLQ
+299 ARLEENSLE
-308 LIQQGTDTQEE
+308 LISQDTGIQEE

-348 EGSVYQISQKGRQPL
+348 EGSVYKIDRKGRQPL
-363 ISELFKVDPDSQTGK
+363 ISDLFKVDPNSQTGQ

-412 RLNTE
+412 RLNTQ

-467 STDIVYYVPIPESV
+467 STDIVYSVPIPESV
-481 KYNFSAQISSPQQ
+481 KYNFSVQISSPQK

-509 LQLIFDHTGALRDIV
+509 LQLIFDYTGALRDIV

>member
-1 MIKRIRSVFVMLC
+1 MIKRVRSVFVMLC

-33 TEQSSESTVKSEKS
+33 TEQSSESSDKTEKS
-47 DSKKQGENQDNSKIQ
+47 DTKKQGENQDNGNVQ

-95 FGEFLEYPTSTGISW
+95 FGEFLEYPTFTGISW

-118 KVEELFEDSGYGK
+118 KVEELFKDSGYGK

-149 SKSYSVNMEGEGREE
+149 SKSYSVNMDGEDRKE

-182 GDWGSAD
+182 GDWNSAV

-242 SFEQPD
+242 SFDKPD

-268 KGLTADGKEYY
+268 KRLTKDGKEFY

-285 GGTGHFLESVEIYK
+285 GGTGHFLENVEIYK
-299 ARLEENSLQ
+299 ARLEENSLE
-308 LIQQGTDTQEE
+308 LISQDTGIQEE

-348 EGSVYQISQKGRQPL
+348 EGSVYKIDRKGRQPL
-363 ISELFKVDPDSQTGK
+363 ISDLFKVDPNSQTGQ

-412 RLNTE
+412 RLNTQ

-467 STDIVYYVPIPESV
+467 STDIVYSVPIPESV
-481 KYNFSAQISSPQQ
+481 KYNFSVQISSPQK